1 MNRQSFI
8 GLPWKKL
15 VNKKEI
21 ILTRIIFSKKYRLL
35 VFESL
40 ILFQNGK
47 FAVVGTYDGRCIF
60 YNTDQLK
67 YYTMI
72 HVRSTRGKNKQGRK
86 VTGIEPMPGEDKV
99 KIMLSTYVYYTHTFI
114 FNSKHYIF
122 IRGPSA

>member
-1 MNRQSFI
+1 M
-8 GLPWKKL
+8 
-15 VNKKEI
+15 
-21 ILTRIIFSKKYRLL
+21 
-35 VFESL
+35 
-40 ILFQNGK
+40 
-47 FAVVGTYDGRCIF
+47 VGTYDGRCIF